1 MTDRFVID
9 LDDAELQLRIAS
21 VLSGLSQPQQPLHS
35 IGQLLKGNIALR
47 FQTKRGPDG
56 MPWLPLARSTAAR
69 YAKEDKGK
77 ARGSLLQRT
86 GQMLRS
92 LDYNVLGTDAV
103 EIGFNQRVGRWDLAT
118 LHELGTQRMPRRPM
132 IFDDPIA
139 GTLGT
144 QDRQDLLDELE
155 AWVGDLL
162 G

>member
-1 MTDRFVID
+1 MTDRFVIE
-9 LDDAELQLRIAS
+9 LDDDELLAQIDRSVRAMAEPEQLLGA
-21 VLSGLSQPQQPLHS
+21 L
-35 IGQLLKGNIALR
+35 GQLLKGNIALR

-56 MPWLPLARSTAAR
+56 TPWLPLARSTAAR

-103 EIGFNQRVGRWDLAT
+103 EIGFSQRVGRWDLAT

-139 GTLGT
+139 GTLGA
-144 QDRQDLLDELE
+144 QDRQDVLDELE
-155 AWVGDLL
+155 AWVGNLL